1 MLRKRYLQTYPCGP
15 DFMLHNA
22 ILHVYTSIYY
32 LEVIRTSTKLTGSVE
47 KMWVNLICYCFLLLE
62 CTDSK
67 NPYTYIKSN
76 TKLRK
81 CC

>member
-47 KMWVNLICYCFLLLE
+47 KMWVNLTCYCFLLLE

>member
-15 DFMLHNA
+15 DFMLHMY
-22 ILHVYTSIYY
+22 ILHVYI
-32 LEVIRTSTKLTGSVE
+32 LPRGHKDINKINWAVE
-47 KMWVNLICYCFLLLE
+47 KIWVNLICCCFLLSE

>member
-15 DFMLHNA
+15 DFMLHMY
-22 ILHVYTSIYY
+22 ILHVYI
-32 LEVIRTSTKLTGSVE
+32 LPRGHKDINKINWAVE
-47 KMWVNLICYCFLLLE
+47 KIWVNLICYCFLLLE